1 MVAGNF
7 NSMGANPFKLFEQMK
22 LPQFDY
28 DTAISACC
36 KNVDAMS
43 EAQKK
48 AMEMISTVSQMQTDF
63 ARSAIQEAG
72 QFMKS
77 FTSAKTLEEKTQLH
91 RDAMKDGVEKFMSHS
106 RGVAEKL
113 TKSHKDMTAHVGK
126 SWNEIMKHAKET
138 MKASSKKG

>member
-28 DTAISACC
+28 EAAISACC
-36 KNVDAMS
+36 KNVDAVS

-48 AMEMISTVSQMQTDF
+48 AMETISTVSQMQADF

-77 FTSAKTLEEKTQLH
+77 FTSAKTLEEKMKLH
-91 RDAMKDGVEKFMSHS
+91 HDAMKEGLEKVVSHG

-113 TKSHKDMTAHVGK
+113 TKSHKDITTHMGK
-126 SWNEIMKHAKET
+126 SWNENINHAKET
-138 MKASSKKG
+138 MKASPKKG